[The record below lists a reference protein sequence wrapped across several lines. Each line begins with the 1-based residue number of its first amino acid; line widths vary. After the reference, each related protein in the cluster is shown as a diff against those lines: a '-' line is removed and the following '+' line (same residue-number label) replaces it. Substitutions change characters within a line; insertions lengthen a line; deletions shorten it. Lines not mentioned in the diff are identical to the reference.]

1 MWTTAQ
7 RWGVLAADDLRRPTH
22 MTGVITPERAH
33 EHAPGGISRRRILR
47 TAVWATPVVMV
58 AAAAPA
64 FAASPAVF
72 PFTLTAAAGTG
83 NNANKTVLTFSGG
96 TGSVNVLSVLKGAD
110 SFSTLSPNPF
120 TAPGTTTIQQ
130 GQNYTQGATY
140 IVTYVFN
147 SVTFVQPVVA
157 A

>member
-1 MWTTAQ
+1 
-7 RWGVLAADDLRRPTH
+7 
-22 MTGVITPERAH
+22 MTGVITSERAH
-33 EHAPGGISRRRILR
+33 EHAPGGISRRGILR

-96 TGSVNVLSVLKGAD
+96 TGSVNVLSVLKGTD
-110 SFSTLSPNPF
+110 SFTTLSPNPF
-120 TAPGTTTIQQ
+120 TAPGSTTIQQ

-147 SVTFVQPVVA
+147 SVTFVQQVVA

>member
-1 MWTTAQ
+1 
-7 RWGVLAADDLRRPTH
+7 
-22 MTGVITPERAH
+22 MTGVITPAPTHGR
-33 EHAPGGISRRRILR
+33 APGGISRRGILR
-47 TAVWATPVVMV
+47 TAAWSTPVVLV

-72 PFTLTAAAGTG
+72 PFTITAAPGTD

-96 TGSVNVLSVLKGAD
+96 TGSVNVLSALKGSD
-110 SFSTLSPNPF
+110 SYTSFSPNPF
-120 TAPGTTTIQQ
+120 TAPGSTTIQQ
-130 GQNYTQGATY
+130 GQNYTQGATF